1 MNIIFLGNP
10 EFAVPSLKIIIES
23 KYSLLAVV
31 SNPAKPTGRRKEEK
45 ITKVGEFAK
54 CQSIPLFQP
63 QILDDPEFLTE
74 MNTLNPD
81 YFLVV
86 AFKIL
91 PDSLLNIPQKGS
103 INLHA
108 SLLPYYRG
116 AAPIQRAIMNGER
129 ETGLTTFIIRKK
141 VDTGQILLQ
150 TTVPIDNSDSYGTLS
165 ERMSEMGADLLLET
179 LNRLKDNSLLPQ
191 EQDHSLASLAPKIKE
206 KDCRINWGQSA
217 EIIHNQIRGLGPFPG
232 AFTYWKGIRL
242 RILKSCVI
250 HSTEKKNP
258 GSVVH
263 CNKKQLIIQSGDGNV
278 ELLKIQREGKKIME
292 TPDFL
297 NGADITIGDTFGN

>member
-1 MNIIFLGNP
+1 
-10 EFAVPSLKIIIES
+10 
-23 KYSLLAVV
+23 
-31 SNPAKPTGRRKEEK
+31 
-45 ITKVGEFAK
+45 
-54 CQSIPLFQP
+54 
-63 QILDDPEFLTE
+63 
-74 MNTLNPD
+74 
-81 YFLVV
+81 
-86 AFKIL
+86 
-91 PDSLLNIPQKGS
+91 
-103 INLHA
+103 
-108 SLLPYYRG
+108 
-116 AAPIQRAIMNGER
+116 MNGER

-179 LNRLKDNSLLPQ
+179 LNRLKENSLLPQ